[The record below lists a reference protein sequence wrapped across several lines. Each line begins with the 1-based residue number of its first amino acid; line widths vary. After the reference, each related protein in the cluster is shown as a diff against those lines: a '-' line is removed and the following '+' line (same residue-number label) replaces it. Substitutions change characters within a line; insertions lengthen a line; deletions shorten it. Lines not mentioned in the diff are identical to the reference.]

1 MSAWHRPNSTAGKIT
16 SPFGPRPPIPNAPD
30 ASRDH
35 RGVDLRAGT
44 VQVDSDVYAASD
56 GEVKRIFQTPLGAW
70 VLEID
75 HGENTMTRYVH
86 MQRDGID
93 PVVGEQVAG
102 GQHVATASNSGAPT
116 VHLHFEVLVNGRK
129 VDPVPFLR
137 AHGIDLTVVSGTNG
151 KSGPGIVGI
160 ASILGAA
167 APLTPEKD
175 MTPEQDAALVDV
187 FSNSRRL
194 IEINEALVKY
204 ILDKDGRGHQADDR
218 VLGSLQDRRFT
229 NTTPAKTLDQLDGQ
243 VLRDEIT
250 AGAAR
255 AVSETSAA
263 FHQLV
268 AVISGVG
275 ASDID
280 PAALADALVSA
291 LGPDLG
297 RRVADEFA
305 TRLN

>member
-16 SPFGPRPPIPNAPD
+16 SKFGPRPPIPNAPA
-30 ASRDH
+30 ASLNH
-35 RGVDLRAGT
+35 LGVDLRAGT
-44 VQVDSDVYAASD
+44 VGVDSDVYAAAD
-56 GEVKRIFQTPLGAW
+56 GEVRRIFQTQLGAW

-86 MQRDGID
+86 MQRAGID

-102 GQHVATASNSGAPT
+102 GQHIATASNSGAPT
-116 VHLHFEVLVNGRK
+116 VHLHFEVLVDGRQ
-129 VDPVPFLR
+129 VDPVPFLQDR
-137 AHGIDLTVVSGTNG
+137 GIDLTVITVSNG
-151 KSGPGIVGI
+151 PSGPGTADI
-160 ASILGAA
+160 ASLFGAP

-175 MTPEQDAALVDV
+175 MTPQQDAALAEV
-187 FSNSRRL
+187 FTNSKRL
-194 IEINEALVKY
+194 IQINEALVKY
-204 ILDKDGRGHQADDR
+204 ILDPAGRGHQADDR
-218 VLGSLQDRRFT
+218 VLGSLQDRKFRNAT
-229 NTTPAKTLDQLDGQ
+229 VAKTLDQLDGQ

-250 AGAAR
+250 AGTAR

-268 AVISGVG
+268 ALTSG
-275 ASDID
+275 AEATDID
-280 PAALADALVSA
+280 PAALADALVKA

-305 TRLN
+305 TRLG